1 MTVVEKKWGKRAR
14 LCGVAGRWA
23 AIGAALLL
31 AVGFFFDAIPTVEGA
46 PPRRTAP
53 RTSGFRDDAV
63 KPGETAKAG
72 GFVKSGETAKAGGFV
87 KSGETAKTSGSVKP
101 GETAKAGGF
110 VESGETA
117 KTSGSVKPGE
127 TAKTDGFDKLGET
140 AKAGGWGRT
149 SAARQAE
156 RNDGALPAAV
166 GASFFSPDEERDAA
180 ALWSDPTEAERL
192 RAQVLDAARRRR
204 ETWPQFPAINEKKAA
219 TLGIRRVEGKN
230 VTLTT
235 DLPPSPGVDEIP
247 AALDAAIPHI
257 CRYFGIDERKF
268 ENWKINAFLMGNVDS
283 FIEIGVLDGPPR
295 FLYGYSICDRIL
307 AKDQKIEYY
316 NRFLLLHELVHSFM
330 HEVFGDLRPRWYS
343 EGTAEY
349 LALHLWKPAEKS
361 IEIAQFQTDP
371 DATPGFGRLQ
381 EIREIVRAGK
391 APTLREI
398 LAFEPRDYVRTS
410 TYAWSWALVAFLNES
425 PKYRD
430 VVERLPYWSTYW
442 EPNRVFV
449 ETLGDRWGELEND
462 WADFVGRIDFNYNF
476 DATAI
481 DATPGRPFAEAAAES
496 GNAAVVVEAAANRG
510 WQNSGVALEAGTTY
524 RLATA
529 GRYRLNVEEAGKKL
543 EFEASGATFRY
554 VEGAPLGRLQAVVV
568 PLESA
573 TFDAFYSLKSANGG
587 SGTNLSDATKTVGG
601 LKRGKSANEAKSAS
615 RGTFEPWDAVVGFET
630 STATLTPERSGT
642 LFFRINDAPGN
653 LAKNAGSV
661 KIQIKRAASSGSRE
675 ESAKPVESVE

>member
-1 MTVVEKKWGKRAR
+1 MSVVWEKKRKRTRVGGVAAM
-14 LCGVAGRWA
+14 LSVLGVAGAWLWSA
-23 AIGAALLL
+23 TQ
-31 AVGFFFDAIPTVEGA
+31 TVEGA

-53 RTSGFRDDAV
+53 RTSGFRDDAAKPDASGKLV
-63 KPGETAKAG
+63 EPAKSGASGKSVELAKPGAFERRNG
-72 GFVKSGETAKAGGFV
+72 
-87 KSGETAKTSGSVKP
+87 
-101 GETAKAGGF
+101 
-110 VESGETA
+110 
-117 KTSGSVKPGE
+117 
-127 TAKTDGFDKLGET
+127 
-140 AKAGGWGRT
+140 
-149 SAARQAE
+149 ARQAE

-166 GASFFSPDEERDAA
+166 GTSFFSAEEERDAA
-180 ALWSDPTEAERL
+180 ALWRDPSEAERL
-192 RAQVLDAARRRR
+192 RAQVFDAARRRR
-204 ETWPQFPAINEKKAA
+204 ETWPQFPPINEKKAA
-219 TLGIRRVEGKN
+219 ELGIRRVEGKN

-235 DLPPSPGVDEIP
+235 DLPPSPGVDQIP

-257 CRYFGIDERKF
+257 CRFFNVDEQKF

-295 FLYGYSICDRIL
+295 FLYGYSVYDRIL

-343 EGTAEY
+343 EGSAEY
-349 LALHLWKPAEKS
+349 LALHLWKPTEKS
-361 IEIAQFQTDP
+361 IEIAQFQNAP

-430 VVERLPYWSTYW
+430 VADLLPYWSTYW
-442 EPNRVFV
+442 EPNRVFADIV
-449 ETLGDRWGELEND
+449 GDRWGELEND
-462 WADFVGRIDFNYNF
+462 WADFIGRIDFGYDF
-476 DATAI
+476 DATAV
-481 DATPGRPFAEAAAES
+481 DATPGRPFDEAAAES

-529 GRYRLNVEEAGKKL
+529 GRFALNVEEAGKKL
-543 EFEASGATFRY
+543 EFEAPGATFRY

-568 PLESA
+568 PLEGA
-573 TFDAFYSLKSANGG
+573 TFDEFYSLNSANGASGANGAFSNG
-587 SGTNLSDATKTVGG
+587 SAKTVGG
-601 LKRGKSANEAKSAS
+601 LRREKSANEAKSAP
-615 RGTFEPWDAVVGFET
+615 RGTLEPWDAAVGFET
-630 STATLTPERSGT
+630 STATLIPERAGT

-653 LAKNAGSV
+653 LAKNAGKV
-661 KIQIKRAASSGSRE
+661 KIQIKRAASNGRRE
-675 ESAKPVESVE
+675 ESAKSVE

>member
-1 MTVVEKKWGKRAR
+1 MIVGERKRKR
-14 LCGVAGRWA
+14 TRVCGVAGRFA
-23 AIGAALLL
+23 AVLTAIIVAGELLGN
-31 AVGFFFDAIPTVEGA
+31 AFSTVEGA
-46 PPRRTAP
+46 PPRRTST
-53 RTSGFRDDAV
+53 RTSGFRDDAG
-63 KPGETAKAG
+63 KSGENGETAKPGAFDKTG
-72 GFVKSGETAKAGGFV
+72 KAGETAKPGAFDKMG
-87 KSGETAKTSGSVKP
+87 KAGETAKPGAFGKA
-101 GETAKAGGF
+101 GETAK
-110 VESGETA
+110 
-117 KTSGSVKPGE
+117 PG
-127 TAKTDGFDKLGET
+127 
-140 AKAGGWGRT
+140 
-149 SAARQAE
+149 AARRAE

-166 GASFFSPDEERDAA
+166 GASFFSPEEEENAA
-180 ALWSDPTEAERL
+180 ALWGDPSDAERL

-204 ETWPQFPAINEKKAA
+204 ETWPKFPTINEKKA
-219 TLGIRRVEGKN
+219 TELGIRRIEGKN

-235 DLPPSPGVDEIP
+235 DLPPSPGVDQIP

-257 CRYFGIDERKF
+257 CRFFEIDEQKF
-268 ENWKINAFLMGNVDS
+268 ENWKINAFLMKNVDS

-295 FLYGYSICDRIL
+295 FLYGYSVCDRIL
-307 AKDQKIEYY
+307 AKDQGIEYY

-349 LALHLWKPAEKS
+349 LALHLWKPGAKS

-381 EIREIVRAGK
+381 EIRELVRAGK

-462 WADFVGRIDFNYNF
+462 WADFIGRIDFGYDF
-476 DATAI
+476 DATAV
-481 DATPGRPFAEAAAES
+481 DATPGRPFDEAAAE
-496 GNAAVVVEAAANRG
+496 NAVVVEAAANRG

-543 EFEASGATFRY
+543 EFEAPGATFRY

-568 PLESA
+568 PLDSA
-573 TFDAFYSLKSANGG
+573 TFDEFYSLKSANGANG
-587 SGTNLSDATKTVGG
+587 ENSNGAPKTIGG
-601 LKRGKSANEAKSAS
+601 LKRENRANEAKSAP
-615 RGTFEPWDAVVGFET
+615 RGTLEPWDAAVGFET
-630 STATLTPERSGT
+630 STTTLTPKRAGT

-661 KIQIKRAASSGSRE
+661 KIQIKRAASSG
-675 ESAKPVESVE
+675 K

>member
-1 MTVVEKKWGKRAR
+1 MGVEEKKRKRTR
-14 LCGVAGRWA
+14 VSGVAGRFAALWA
-23 AIGAALLL
+23 AFFVVAAL
-31 AVGFFFDAIPTVEGA
+31 FFDAIRPVSGA
-46 PPRRTAP
+46 PPRRTTT
-53 RTSGFRDDAV
+53 RTTGFRDDAA
-63 KPGETAKAG
+63 KSGGTEKAG
-72 GFVKSGETAKAGGFV
+72 LGAS
-87 KSGETAKTSGSVKP
+87 AKTGGNGASGVS
-101 GETAKAGGF
+101 
-110 VESGETA
+110 A
-117 KTSGSVKPGE
+117 KTGGSGV
-127 TAKTDGFDKLGET
+127 A
-140 AKAGGWGRT
+140 

-166 GASFFSPDEERDAA
+166 GTSFFSPEEERDAA
-180 ALWSDPTEAERL
+180 ALWGDPTEAERL

-204 ETWPQFPAINEKKAA
+204 ESWPSFPAINEKKAA
-219 TLGIRRVEGKN
+219 TLGIRRIEGKN

-235 DLPPSPGVDEIP
+235 DLPSSPGVDEIP

-257 CRYFGIDERKF
+257 CRFFEIDERKF

-295 FLYGYSICDRIL
+295 FLYGYSVYDRIL
-307 AKDQKIEYY
+307 AKDQGIEYY

-349 LALHLWKPAEKS
+349 LALHLWKPSEKS
-361 IEIAQFQTDP
+361 IEIAQFQTAP

-410 TYAWSWALVAFLNES
+410 TYAWSWAFVAFLNES

-462 WADFVGRIDFNYNF
+462 WADFVGRIDFGYDF
-476 DATAI
+476 VATAV
-481 DATPGRPFAEAAAES
+481 DATPGRPFEEAADA
-496 GNAAVVVEAAANRG
+496 GNAVVVEAAANRG

-543 EFEASGATFRY
+543 EFEAPGATFRY

-573 TFDAFYSLKSANGG
+573 TFDEFYSLNLANAE
-587 SGTNLSDATKTVGG
+587 SGTASNGAPKTIGG
-601 LKRGKSANEAKSAS
+601 LKRGNAANGAKSAP
-615 RGTFEPWDAVVGFET
+615 RGTLEPWSAAVSFET
-630 STATLTPERSGT
+630 ATATLTPERSGT
-642 LFFRINDAPGN
+642 LFFRVNDAPGN

-661 KIQIKRAASSGSRE
+661 KIQIKRAASSGRRE
-675 ESAKPVESVE
+675 ESAESNDSVE

>member
-1 MTVVEKKWGKRAR
+1 MSVVKRKWGKWTR
-14 LCGVAGRWA
+14 LCGVARRWA
-23 AIGAALLL
+23 TVGTALLL
-31 AVGFFFDAIPTVEGA
+31 AVGLFFDAIPTVEGA

-53 RTSGFRDDAV
+53 RTSGFRDDA
-63 KPGETAKAG
+63 A
-72 GFVKSGETAKAGGFV
+72 
-87 KSGETAKTSGSVKP
+87 
-101 GETAKAGGF
+101 
-110 VESGETA
+110 
-117 KTSGSVKPGE
+117 
-127 TAKTDGFDKLGET
+127 KLGET
-140 AKAGGWGRT
+140 KKAAKPGALRESGASAGTGALGESGALGGT
-149 SAARQAE
+149 DGARQAE

-166 GASFFSPDEERDAA
+166 GASFFSAEEERDAA
-180 ALWSDPTEAERL
+180 ALWRDPSEAERL

-204 ETWPQFPAINEKKAA
+204 ETWPRFPAINEKKAA
-219 TLGIRRVEGKN
+219 ELGIRRIEGKN

-235 DLPPSPGVDEIP
+235 DLPPSPGVDQIP
-247 AALDAAIPHI
+247 TALDAAIPHI
-257 CRYFGIDERKF
+257 CRFFNVDERKF
-268 ENWKINAFLMGNVDS
+268 ENWKINAFLMGDVDS

-295 FLYGYSICDRIL
+295 FLYGYSVYDRIL

-343 EGTAEY
+343 EGSAEY

-361 IEIAQFQTDP
+361 IEIAQFQTGP

-430 VVERLPYWSTYW
+430 VAELLPYWSTYW
-442 EPNRVFV
+442 EPNRVFAD
-449 ETLGDRWGELEND
+449 LIGDRWGELEND
-462 WADFVGRIDFNYNF
+462 WADFIGRIDFGYDF
-476 DATAI
+476 VATAV
-481 DATPGRPFAEAAAES
+481 DATPGRPFAEAAAE
-496 GNAAVVVEAAANRG
+496 GANAAGEAVVVEAAANRG
-510 WQNSGVALEAGTTY
+510 WQNSGVALDAGTTY

-529 GRYRLNVEEAGKKL
+529 GRYRLYVEEAGKKL
-543 EFEASGATFRY
+543 EFEAPGATFRY

-573 TFDAFYSLKSANGG
+573 TFDAFYSLNSANGE
-587 SGTNLSDATKTVGG
+587 SGVKLNGAPKTVGG
-601 LKRGKSANEAKSAS
+601 LKREKSANEAKSAP
-615 RGTFEPWDAVVGFET
+615 RGTLEPWDAAVGFET

-642 LFFRINDAPGN
+642 LFLRINDAPGN

-661 KIQIKRAASSGSRE
+661 KIQIKRAAPNGSRE
-675 ESAKPVESVE
+675 ESAKSVD

>member
-1 MTVVEKKWGKRAR
+1 MTVVGERKGKRTR
-14 LCGVAGRWA
+14 VCGVAGRC
-23 AIGAALLL
+23 AALLT
-31 AVGFFFDAIPTVEGA
+31 AVGVANGIWGNAIPTVEGA
-46 PPRRTAP
+46 PPRRATT
-53 RTSGFRDDAV
+53 RTTGFRDA
-63 KPGETAKAG
+63 AA
-72 GFVKSGETAKAGGFV
+72 KSGETVKAAESSAFGDSGNSA
-87 KSGETAKTSGSVKP
+87 KSGA
-101 GETAKAGGF
+101 F
-110 VESGETA
+110 
-117 KTSGSVKPGE
+117 
-127 TAKTDGFDKLGET
+127 
-140 AKAGGWGRT
+140 GRQNV
-149 SAARQAE
+149 ARQAE
-156 RNDGALPAAV
+156 RNDGALPASV
-166 GASFFSPDEERDAA
+166 GTSFFSADEERDAA
-180 ALWSDPTEAERL
+180 ALWRDPSEAERL

-204 ETWPQFPAINEKKAA
+204 ESWPPFPAINEKKAA
-219 TLGIRRVEGKN
+219 ALGIRRIEGKN

-235 DLPPSPGVDEIP
+235 DLPSSPGVDQIP

-257 CRYFGIDERKF
+257 CRFFNVDEQKF
-268 ENWKINAFLMGNVDS
+268 ENWKINAFLMRNVDS

-295 FLYGYSICDRIL
+295 FLYGYSVYDRIL
-307 AKDQKIEYY
+307 AKDQGIEYY

-343 EGTAEY
+343 EGSAEY
-349 LALHLWKPAEKS
+349 LALHLWNPAAKS

-430 VVERLPYWSTYW
+430 VAELLPYWSTYW
-442 EPNRVFV
+442 EPNRVFADIV
-449 ETLGDRWGELEND
+449 GDRWGELEND
-462 WADFVGRIDFNYNF
+462 WADFVGRIDFGYDF
-476 DATAI
+476 DATAV
-481 DATPGRPFAEAAAES
+481 DATPGRPFDEAAAELEKKA
-496 GNAAVVVEAAANRG
+496 GKAAEEAVVVEAAANRG

-543 EFEASGATFRY
+543 EFEAPGATFRY

-573 TFDAFYSLKSANGG
+573 TFDEFYSLNSANGASEENG
-587 SGTNLSDATKTVGG
+587 AVSNGATKTVGG
-601 LKRGKSANEAKSAS
+601 LKRGKSANEAKSAP
-615 RGTFEPWDAVVGFET
+615 RETLAPWDAAVGFET
-630 STATLTPERSGT
+630 STATLTPERAGT

-653 LAKNAGSV
+653 LEKNAGSV
-661 KIQIKRAASSGSRE
+661 KIQIKRAAPNGKRE
-675 ESAKPVESVE
+675 ESAKSTE

>member
-1 MTVVEKKWGKRAR
+1 MTVVGGRREKRTR
-14 LCGVAGRWA
+14 VCGVAGRF
-23 AIGAALLL
+23 AALLT
-31 AVGFFFDAIPTVEGA
+31 AVLVADGLFLNAIPTVEGA
-46 PPRRTAP
+46 PPRRTST
-53 RTSGFRDDAV
+53 RTTGFRDDAAKSGENEKTAKTGASV
-63 KPGETAKAG
+63 KAGETAKPGAS
-72 GFVKSGETAKAGGFV
+72 VKA
-87 KSGETAKTSGSVKP
+87 GETAKTGASGKTGKTAKP
-101 GETAKAGGF
+101 G
-110 VESGETA
+110 V
-117 KTSGSVKPGE
+117 
-127 TAKTDGFDKLGET
+127 
-140 AKAGGWGRT
+140 
-149 SAARQAE
+149 ARQAE

-166 GASFFSPDEERDAA
+166 GASFFSAEEEENAA
-180 ALWSDPTEAERL
+180 ALWGDPSEAERL

-204 ETWPQFPAINEKKAA
+204 ESWPPFPAINEKKA
-219 TLGIRRVEGKN
+219 TELGIRRIEGKN

-235 DLPPSPGVDEIP
+235 DLPSSPGVDQIP

-257 CRYFGIDERKF
+257 CRFFEIDEQKF
-268 ENWKINAFLMGNVDS
+268 ENWKINAFLMWNVDS

-295 FLYGYSICDRIL
+295 FLYGYSVYDRIL
-307 AKDQKIEYY
+307 AKDQGIEYY

-343 EGTAEY
+343 EGAAEY
-349 LALHLWKPAEKS
+349 LALHLWKPAAKS

-462 WADFVGRIDFNYNF
+462 WADFVGRIDFGYDF
-476 DATAI
+476 DATAV
-481 DATPGRPFAEAAAES
+481 DATPGRPFDEVAAELEKKA
-496 GNAAVVVEAAANRG
+496 GKAAEEAVVVKAAANRG

-543 EFEASGATFRY
+543 EFEAPGATFRY

-573 TFDAFYSLKSANGG
+573 TFDEFYSLKSAESANGEDL
-587 SGTNLSDATKTVGG
+587 NDAPKTIGG
-601 LKRGKSANEAKSAS
+601 LRRGSRANEAKSAP
-615 RGTFEPWDAVVGFET
+615 RGTLAPWDAAVGFET
-630 STATLTPERSGT
+630 STATLTPERAGT

-661 KIQIKRAASSGSRE
+661 KIQIKRAATNG
-675 ESAKPVESVE
+675 K

>member
-1 MTVVEKKWGKRAR
+1 MAVVWRKGGKWAR
-14 LCGVAGRWA
+14 VCGVARRFA
-23 AIGAALLL
+23 ATSAA
-31 AVGFFFDAIPTVEGA
+31 AWVATCCFWSAIPTVEGA

-53 RTSGFRDDAV
+53 RTSGFRDDA
-63 KPGETAKAG
+63 A
-72 GFVKSGETAKAGGFV
+72 
-87 KSGETAKTSGSVKP
+87 
-101 GETAKAGGF
+101 
-110 VESGETA
+110 
-117 KTSGSVKPGE
+117 
-127 TAKTDGFDKLGET
+127 KLGET
-140 AKAGGWGRT
+140 EKAAKPGALDETAETAKPGALKGTGGLAKPGALGGAGGV
-149 SAARQAE
+149 RQAE

-166 GASFFSPDEERDAA
+166 GASFFSPEEERDAA
-180 ALWSDPTEAERL
+180 ALWRDPSEAERL
-192 RAQVLDAARRRR
+192 RAKVLDAAARRR
-204 ETWPQFPAINEKKAA
+204 ETWPPFPAINEKKAA
-219 TLGIRRVEGKN
+219 ELGIRRIEGKN

-235 DLPPSPGVDEIP
+235 DLPPSPGVDQIP

-257 CRYFGIDERKF
+257 CRFFNVDERKF
-268 ENWKINAFLMGNVDS
+268 ENWKINAFLMRDVGS

-295 FLYGYSICDRIL
+295 FLYGYSIYDRIL
-307 AKDQKIEYY
+307 AKDQGIEYY

-343 EGTAEY
+343 EGSAEY
-349 LALHLWKPAEKS
+349 LALHLWKPAAKS

-430 VVERLPYWSTYW
+430 VADLLPYWSTYW
-442 EPNRVFV
+442 EPNRVFAD
-449 ETLGDRWGELEND
+449 LIGDRWGELEND
-462 WADFVGRIDFNYNF
+462 WADFVGRIDFNYSF
-476 DATAI
+476 DATAL
-481 DATPGRPFAEAAAES
+481 DATSGRPFDEVAAEL
-496 GNAAVVVEAAANRG
+496 GKKAGKAAEEAVVVEAAANRG

-543 EFEASGATFRY
+543 EFEAPGATFRY

-573 TFDAFYSLKSANGG
+573 TFDEFYSLSPANGENG
-587 SGTNLSDATKTVGG
+587 VNSNGATKTVGG
-601 LKRGKSANEAKSAS
+601 LKRGKSANEAKSAP
-615 RGTFEPWDAVVGFET
+615 RGTLEPWDAAVGFET
-630 STATLTPERSGT
+630 STATLTPERAGT

-661 KIQIKRAASSGSRE
+661 KIQIKRAAPNGKRE
-675 ESAKPVESVE
+675 ESATSVEPLE

>member
-1 MTVVEKKWGKRAR
+1 MAVVWVKERKRTR
-14 LCGVAGRWA
+14 VGGVARRCA
-23 AIGAALLL
+23 AML
-31 AVGFFFDAIPTVEGA
+31 AVLSVAGVWLLSATQTVEGA

-53 RTSGFRDDAV
+53 RTSGFRDDA
-63 KPGETAKAG
+63 AKL
-72 GFVKSGETAKAGGFV
+72 S
-87 KSGETAKTSGSVKP
+87 
-101 GETAKAGGF
+101 
-110 VESGETA
+110 ESGE
-117 KTSGSVKPGE
+117 SGESAKPGVLRDSGE
-127 TAKTDGFDKLGET
+127 PTKPNVLRGTGNSAKPGAFERRNG
-140 AKAGGWGRT
+140 
-149 SAARQAE
+149 ARQTE
-156 RNDGALPAAV
+156 RNDGALPAS
-166 GASFFSPDEERDAA
+166 GGTSFFSADEERDAA
-180 ALWSDPTEAERL
+180 ILWRDPNEAERL

-204 ETWPQFPAINEKKAA
+204 ETWPPFPAINEKKAA
-219 TLGIRRVEGKN
+219 ELGIRRIEGKN

-235 DLPPSPGVDEIP
+235 DLPPSPGVDQIP

-257 CRYFGIDERKF
+257 CRFFSVDERKF

-295 FLYGYSICDRIL
+295 FLYGYSVYDRIL

-316 NRFLLLHELVHSFM
+316 NRFLLLHELIHSFM

-343 EGTAEY
+343 EGSAEY

-361 IEIAQFQTDP
+361 IEIAQFQTAP

-430 VVERLPYWSTYW
+430 VAELLPYWSTYW

-449 ETLGDRWGELEND
+449 DLIGDRWGELEND
-462 WADFVGRIDFNYNF
+462 WADFIGRIDFGYDF
-476 DATAI
+476 DATAV
-481 DATPGRPFAEAAAES
+481 DATPGRPFDEAAAES
-496 GNAAVVVEAAANRG
+496 ANAAGDAVVVEAAANRG

-529 GRYRLNVEEAGKKL
+529 GRFALNVEEAGKKL

-554 VEGAPLGRLQAVVV
+554 VEGAPLGRLQAVLV

-573 TFDAFYSLKSANGG
+573 TFDEFYSLNSAGGANGG
-587 SGTNLSDATKTVGG
+587 NSNGATKTVGG
-601 LKRGKSANEAKSAS
+601 LRRERSANKAKSAP
-615 RGTFEPWDAVVGFET
+615 RGTLEPWDAAVGFET
-630 STATLTPERSGT
+630 STATLTPERAGT

-653 LAKNAGSV
+653 LAKNAGKV
-661 KIQIKRAASSGSRE
+661 KIQIKRAASNGKRE
-675 ESAKPVESVE
+675 ESAKSVKLVEAVE

>member
-1 MTVVEKKWGKRAR
+1 MTATNDARKRAVWTR
-14 LCGVAGRWA
+14 ICG
-23 AIGAALLL
+23 GAALVAALVF
-31 AVGFFFDAIPTVEGA
+31 ADSFVEAA
-46 PPRRTAP
+46 PPKRTAP
-53 RTSGFRDDAV
+53 RTAGFRNDSGDSAKTGALSETDGSAKKDAL
-63 KPGETAKAG
+63 KKAG
-72 GFVKSGETAKAGGFV
+72 
-87 KSGETAKTSGSVKP
+87 
-101 GETAKAGGF
+101 
-110 VESGETA
+110 
-117 KTSGSVKPGE
+117 
-127 TAKTDGFDKLGET
+127 DLGET
-140 AKAGGWGRT
+140 RGWGNDGG
-149 SAARQAE
+149 AAK
-156 RNDGALPAAV
+156 RNAPRSETTDGALPAS
-166 GASFFSPDEERDAA
+166 GGTSFFSPDEERNGA
-180 ALWSDPTEAERL
+180 ALWADSTEAERL
-192 RAQVLDAARRRR
+192 RTQVLDAARRRR
-204 ETWPQFPAINEKKAA
+204 ESWPKFSAINEKKAA
-219 TLGIRRVEGKN
+219 ALGIRRIEGKN

-235 DLPPSPGVDEIP
+235 DLPSSPGVDQIP
-247 AALDAAIPHI
+247 AALDAAIPLI
-257 CRYFGIDERKF
+257 CRYFEIDERKF
-268 ENWKINAFLMGNVDS
+268 ENWKINAFLMKNVDS

-295 FLYGYSICDRIL
+295 FLYGYSVYDRIL
-307 AKDQKIEYY
+307 AKDQGIEYY

-349 LALHLWKPAEKS
+349 LALHLWNPAAKS
-361 IEIAQFQTDP
+361 IKIAQFQTDP

-381 EIREIVRAGK
+381 EIRELVRAGK

-462 WADFVGRIDFNYNF
+462 WADFVGRIDFEYDF
-476 DATAI
+476 DSTAV
-481 DATPGRPFAEAAAES
+481 DATPGRPFEEAATEG
-496 GNAAVVVEAAANRG
+496 GNAVVVEAAANRG

-543 EFEASGATFRY
+543 EFEAPGATFRY

-573 TFDAFYSLKSANGG
+573 TFDEFYSLKSENGASGEDFGG
-587 SGTNLSDATKTVGG
+587 SAKRIGG
-601 LKRGKSANEAKSAS
+601 LRRGKSANEAKSAP
-615 RGTFEPWDAVVGFET
+615 RGTLEPWNAAVGFET
-630 STATLTPERSGT
+630 STATLTPKRSGT

-653 LAKNAGSV
+653 LAKNSGSV
-661 KIQIKRAASSGSRE
+661 KIQMKRAASGGSRDE
-675 ESAKPVESVE
+675 STTSNESAE

>member
-1 MTVVEKKWGKRAR
+1 MGWEMSAVGKKWEEWAR
-14 LCGVAGRWA
+14 VCGVAGRFA
-23 AIGAALLL
+23 AVGTAFLV

-53 RTSGFRDDAV
+53 RTSGFRDDA
-63 KPGETAKAG
+63 A
-72 GFVKSGETAKAGGFV
+72 
-87 KSGETAKTSGSVKP
+87 
-101 GETAKAGGF
+101 
-110 VESGETA
+110 
-117 KTSGSVKPGE
+117 
-127 TAKTDGFDKLGET
+127 KLGET
-140 AKAGGWGRT
+140 AKPGVSGKAGET
-149 SAARQAE
+149 AKPSAFGKAGETGKPGAFGKAGESAKPSALERRNVARQAE
-156 RNDGALPAAV
+156 RNDGALPASA
-166 GASFFSPDEERDAA
+166 GTSFFSADEERDAA
-180 ALWSDPTEAERL
+180 ALWRDPSEAERL

-204 ETWPQFPAINEKKAA
+204 ESWPPFPAINEKKAA
-219 TLGIRRVEGKN
+219 ELGIRRIEGKN

-235 DLPPSPGVDEIP
+235 DLPPSPGVDQIP

-257 CRYFGIDERKF
+257 CRFFNVDERKF
-268 ENWKINAFLMGNVDS
+268 ENWKINAFLMRNVDS
-283 FIEIGVLDGPPR
+283 FVEIGVLDGPPR
-295 FLYGYSICDRIL
+295 FLYGYSIYDRIL

-343 EGTAEY
+343 EGSAEY
-349 LALHLWKPAEKS
+349 LALHLWKPATKS
-361 IEIAQFQTDP
+361 IEIAQFQTGP

-430 VVERLPYWSTYW
+430 VAELAPYWSTYW
-442 EPNRVFV
+442 EPNRVFIDV
-449 ETLGDRWGELEND
+449 VGDRWGELEND
-462 WADFVGRIDFNYNF
+462 WADFVGRIDFGYDF
-476 DATAI
+476 DATAV
-481 DATPGRPFAEAAAES
+481 DATPGRPFDEVAAEL
-496 GNAAVVVEAAANRG
+496 GKKAGKAAEEAVVVEAAANRG

-543 EFEASGATFRY
+543 EFEAPGATFRY

-573 TFDAFYSLKSANGG
+573 TFDEFYSLSGADRANGG
-587 SGTNLSDATKTVGG
+587 NEAASNGLTKTVGG
-601 LKRGKSANEAKSAS
+601 LKQGKSANEAKSAP
-615 RGTFEPWDAVVGFET
+615 RGTLEPWDAAVGFET
-630 STATLTPERSGT
+630 STTTLTPERAGT

-661 KIQIKRAASSGSRE
+661 KIQIKRAAPNGKRE
-675 ESAKPVESVE
+675 ESAPSVESVE

>member
-1 MTVVEKKWGKRAR
+1 MTGVWEKGGKRAR
-14 LCGVAGRWA
+14 VCGVGGRCA
-23 AIGAALLL
+23 AFLTA
-31 AVGFFFDAIPTVEGA
+31 FFVANGCFLSAISTVEGA

-53 RTSGFRDDAV
+53 RTSGFRDDA
-63 KPGETAKAG
+63 A
-72 GFVKSGETAKAGGFV
+72 
-87 KSGETAKTSGSVKP
+87 
-101 GETAKAGGF
+101 
-110 VESGETA
+110 
-117 KTSGSVKPGE
+117 
-127 TAKTDGFDKLGET
+127 KLGET
-140 AKAGGWGRT
+140 EDAAKPSELSKPSVLGGTGASARTGALGRLGV
-149 SAARQAE
+149 SAKTGVLGESGGARQAE

-166 GASFFSPDEERDAA
+166 GTSFFSAEEERDAA
-180 ALWSDPTEAERL
+180 ALWRDPSEAKRL

-219 TLGIRRVEGKN
+219 ELGIRRIEGKN

-235 DLPPSPGVDEIP
+235 DLPPSPGVDQIP

-257 CRYFGIDERKF
+257 CRFFDVDERKF
-268 ENWKINAFLMGNVDS
+268 ENWKINAFLMGDVDS

-295 FLYGYSICDRIL
+295 FLYGYSVCDRIL

-343 EGTAEY
+343 EGSAEY

-361 IEIAQFQTDP
+361 IEIAQFQTGP

-410 TYAWSWALVAFLNES
+410 IYAWSWALVAFLNES

-430 VVERLPYWSTYW
+430 VAELLPYWSTYW

-449 ETLGDRWGELEND
+449 DIIGDRWGELEND

-476 DATAI
+476 DATAV
-481 DATPGRPFAEAAAES
+481 DAAPGRPFDEAAAES
-496 GNAAVVVEAAANRG
+496 GGAVVVETAANRG
-510 WQNSGVALEAGTTY
+510 WQNSGVALEVGTTY

-543 EFEASGATFRY
+543 EFEAPGATFRY

-573 TFDAFYSLKSANGG
+573 AFDEFYSLNSANGE
-587 SGTNLSDATKTVGG
+587 SGTNPNGAAKTVGG
-601 LKRGKSANEAKSAS
+601 LRRGKSANEAKSTP
-615 RGTFEPWDAVVGFET
+615 RGTLEPWDAAVGFET
-630 STATLTPERSGT
+630 STATLTPERAGT

-661 KIQIKRAASSGSRE
+661 KIQIKRAASSGKRGGA
-675 ESAKPVESVE
+675 AKSVE

>member
-1 MTVVEKKWGKRAR
+1 MSVVWTKKRRRAR
-14 LCGVAGRWA
+14 VGGVAAMLTVLGVAGAW
-23 AIGAALLL
+23 L
-31 AVGFFFDAIPTVEGA
+31 FNAIPTVEGA

-53 RTSGFRDDAV
+53 RTSGFRADSAKSEETKKTS
-63 KPGETAKAG
+63 KP
-72 GFVKSGETAKAGGFV
+72 SGD
-87 KSGETAKTSGSVKP
+87 AKTSES
-101 GETAKAGGF
+101 AK
-110 VESGETA
+110 ST
-117 KTSGSVKPGE
+117 
-127 TAKTDGFDKLGET
+127 L
-140 AKAGGWGRT
+140 
-149 SAARQAE
+149 SAAANGLERPGATRRRE
-156 RNDGALPAAV
+156 RNDGALPAS
-166 GASFFSPDEERDAA
+166 GGTSFFSEEEERDAA
-180 ALWSDPTEAERL
+180 ALWRDPSEAERL

-204 ETWPQFPAINEKKAA
+204 ETWPSFPAINEKKAA
-219 TLGIRRVEGKN
+219 ELGIRRVEGKN

-235 DLPPSPGVDEIP
+235 DLPSSPGVDQIP

-257 CRYFGIDERKF
+257 CRFFNVDERKF

-295 FLYGYSICDRIL
+295 FLYGYSIYDRIL
-307 AKDQKIEYY
+307 AKDQGIEYY

-343 EGTAEY
+343 EGSAEY

-361 IEIAQFQTDP
+361 IEIAQFQTAP

-430 VVERLPYWSTYW
+430 VADLLPYWSTYW
-442 EPNRVFV
+442 EPNRVFAD
-449 ETLGDRWGELEND
+449 LIGDRWGELEND
-462 WADFVGRIDFNYNF
+462 WADFVGRIDFGYDF

-481 DATPGRPFAEAAAES
+481 DATPGRAFAEAAAES
-496 GNAAVVVEAAANRG
+496 GNAAGKTPGEAVVVEAAANRG

-529 GRYRLNVEEAGKKL
+529 GRFALNVEEIGKKL
-543 EFEASGATFRY
+543 EFEAPGATFRY

-573 TFDAFYSLKSANGG
+573 TFDEFYSLKSANAESGINGTPSNG
-587 SGTNLSDATKTVGG
+587 STKTVGG
-601 LKRGKSANEAKSAS
+601 LKRGKSANEAKAAP
-615 RGTFEPWDAVVGFET
+615 RGTLEPWDAAVGFET
-630 STATLTPERSGT
+630 STTTLTPERAGT

-653 LAKNAGSV
+653 LSKNGGNV
-661 KIQIKRAASSGSRE
+661 KIQIKRAASSG
-675 ESAKPVESVE
+675 K

>member
-1 MTVVEKKWGKRAR
+1 MKDVWRKREKRAR
-14 LCGVAGRWA
+14 VCGVGRRFA
-23 AIGAALLL
+23 AFWTA
-31 AVGFFFDAIPTVEGA
+31 FFVANGCFWSAIPTVEGA

-53 RTSGFRDDAV
+53 RTSGFRDDAA
-63 KPGETAKAG
+63 KPGA
-72 GFVKSGETAKAGGFV
+72 SGKLVEPA
-87 KSGETAKTSGSVKP
+87 KP
-101 GETAKAGGF
+101 GASGKS
-110 VESGETA
+110 VELA
-117 KTSGSVKPGE
+117 KPGASGKSVE
-127 TAKTDGFDKLGET
+127 LAKPDASGKSEGTANPGAFERRNG
-140 AKAGGWGRT
+140 
-149 SAARQAE
+149 ARQAE

-166 GASFFSPDEERDAA
+166 GTSFFSAEEERDAA
-180 ALWSDPTEAERL
+180 ALWRDPSEAERL

-204 ETWPQFPAINEKKAA
+204 ETWPQFPPINEKKAA
-219 TLGIRRVEGKN
+219 ELGIRRVEGKN

-235 DLPPSPGVDEIP
+235 DLPPSPGVDQIP

-257 CRYFGIDERKF
+257 CRFFNVDEQKF

-295 FLYGYSICDRIL
+295 FLYGYSVYDRIL

-343 EGTAEY
+343 EGSAEY
-349 LALHLWKPAEKS
+349 LALHLWKPTEKS
-361 IEIAQFQTDP
+361 IKIAQFQTAP

-430 VVERLPYWSTYW
+430 VADLLPYWSTYW
-442 EPNRVFV
+442 EPNRVFADIV
-449 ETLGDRWGELEND
+449 GDRWEELEND
-462 WADFVGRIDFNYNF
+462 WADFIGRIDFGYDF
-476 DATAI
+476 KATAV
-481 DATPGRPFAEAAAES
+481 DATPGRPFDEAAAES

-529 GRYRLNVEEAGKKL
+529 GRFALNVEEAGKKL
-543 EFEASGATFRY
+543 DFEAPGATFRY

-568 PLESA
+568 PLEGA
-573 TFDAFYSLKSANGG
+573 TFDEFYSLNSANGASGANGAFSNG
-587 SGTNLSDATKTVGG
+587 SAKTVGG
-601 LKRGKSANEAKSAS
+601 LRRGISANEAKSAP
-615 RGTFEPWDAVVGFET
+615 RGTLEPWDAAVGFET
-630 STATLTPERSGT
+630 STATLTPERAGT

-653 LAKNAGSV
+653 LAKNAGKV
-661 KIQIKRAASSGSRE
+661 KIQIKRAASNGRRE
-675 ESAKPVESVE
+675 ESAKSVESVE

>member
-1 MTVVEKKWGKRAR
+1 MSNVGEKWRKRTR
-14 LCGVAGRWA
+14 VCGVARRCA
-23 AIGAALLL
+23 AVLAALFVADCLFL
-31 AVGFFFDAIPTVEGA
+31 SVVQTAEAA
-46 PPRRTAP
+46 PPRRTST
-53 RTSGFRDDAV
+53 RTTGFRDDAA
-63 KPGETAKAG
+63 KRGENGKAANPGGA
-72 GFVKSGETAKAGGFV
+72 
-87 KSGETAKTSGSVKP
+87 AKTKETGKAAKP
-101 GETAKAGGF
+101 
-110 VESGETA
+110 
-117 KTSGSVKPGE
+117 
-127 TAKTDGFDKLGET
+127 D
-140 AKAGGWGRT
+140 
-149 SAARQAE
+149 AARQTE

-166 GASFFSPDEERDAA
+166 GASFFSAEEEENAA
-180 ALWSDPTEAERL
+180 ALWSDPSEAERL

-204 ETWPQFPAINEKKAA
+204 ETWPPFPAINEKKAA
-219 TLGIRRVEGKN
+219 EFGIRRIEGKN

-235 DLPPSPGVDEIP
+235 DLPSSPGVDQIP

-257 CRYFGIDERKF
+257 CRFFNVDEQKF
-268 ENWKINAFLMGNVDS
+268 ENWKINAFLMRNVDS

-295 FLYGYSICDRIL
+295 FLYGYSVCDRIL
-307 AKDQKIEYY
+307 AKDQGIEYY

-349 LALHLWKPAEKS
+349 LALHLWNPAAKS

-371 DATPGFGRLQ
+371 EATPGFGRLQ

-430 VVERLPYWSTYW
+430 VVERLPYWSTYR

-449 ETLGDRWGELEND
+449 ESLGDRWGELEND
-462 WADFVGRIDFNYNF
+462 WADFVGRIDFGYDF
-476 DATAI
+476 DATAV
-481 DATPGRPFAEAAAES
+481 DATPGRPFDEAAAED

-529 GRYRLNVEEAGKKL
+529 GRFALNVEEAGKKL
-543 EFEASGATFRY
+543 EFEAPGATFRY

-573 TFDAFYSLKSANGG
+573 TLDEFYSLTSANGG
-587 SGTNLSDATKTVGG
+587 KGEDAKGATKTVGG
-601 LKRGKSANEAKSAS
+601 LKRENRANEATSAP
-615 RGTFEPWDAVVGFET
+615 RGTLEPWDAAVGFET
-630 STATLTPERSGT
+630 STATLTPKRSGT

-661 KIQIKRAASSGSRE
+661 KIQIKRAASNG
-675 ESAKPVESVE
+675 K

>member
-1 MTVVEKKWGKRAR
+1 MTVVEKKWERWTR
-14 LCGVAGRWA
+14 VCGVGGRLTTVGTA
-23 AIGAALLL
+23 FFVVAALFLN
-31 AVGFFFDAIPTVEGA
+31 AIQTVEGA

-53 RTSGFRDDAV
+53 RTSGFRDEAAKLGEMGKPGGAV
-63 KPGETAKAG
+63 KPGALRESG
-72 GFVKSGETAKAGGFV
+72 KSA
-87 KSGETAKTSGSVKP
+87 KP
-101 GETAKAGGF
+101 GAFGELGG
-110 VESGETA
+110 
-117 KTSGSVKPGE
+117 
-127 TAKTDGFDKLGET
+127 
-140 AKAGGWGRT
+140 
-149 SAARQAE
+149 ARQAE

-166 GASFFSPDEERDAA
+166 GASFFSPEEERDAA
-180 ALWSDPTEAERL
+180 ALWRDSSEAERL

-204 ETWPQFPAINEKKAA
+204 ETWPAFPAINEKKAA
-219 TLGIRRVEGKN
+219 ELGIRRIEGKN

-235 DLPPSPGVDEIP
+235 DLPSSPGVDQIP

-257 CRYFGIDERKF
+257 CRFFSVDEQKF

-295 FLYGYSICDRIL
+295 FLYGYSVYDRIL

-349 LALHLWKPAEKS
+349 LALHLWKPAVKS

-381 EIREIVRAGK
+381 EIREIVRVGK

-425 PKYRD
+425 PKYR
-430 VVERLPYWSTYW
+430 EIAELLPYWSTYW

-449 ETLGDRWGELEND
+449 DVVGDRWGELEND
-462 WADFVGRIDFNYNF
+462 WADFVGRIDFGYDF
-476 DATAI
+476 VATAV
-481 DATPGRPFAEAAAES
+481 DATPGRPFAEAAAKA
-496 GNAAVVVEAAANRG
+496 GNAAGEAVVVEAAANRG

-568 PLESA
+568 PLETA
-573 TFDAFYSLKSANGG
+573 TFDEFYSLNSANGENG
-587 SGTNLSDATKTVGG
+587 VNPNGAPKTVGG
-601 LKRGKSANEAKSAS
+601 LKRGKLANEAKSAP
-615 RGTFEPWDAVVGFET
+615 RGTLEPWDAAVGFET
-630 STATLTPERSGT
+630 STATLTPERAGT

-653 LAKNAGSV
+653 VAKNSGNV
-661 KIQIKRAASSGSRE
+661 KIQIKCVAPNGKRE
-675 ESAKPVESVE
+675 ESAKSVD

>member
-1 MTVVEKKWGKRAR
+1 MA
-14 LCGVAGRWA
+14 
-23 AIGAALLL
+23 
-31 AVGFFFDAIPTVEGA
+31 
-46 PPRRTAP
+46 
-53 RTSGFRDDAV
+53 
-63 KPGETAKAG
+63 KPGVSGGAG
-72 GFVKSGETAKAGGFV
+72 ESA
-87 KSGETAKTSGSVKP
+87 KP
-101 GETAKAGGF
+101 GVSERRN
-110 VESGETA
+110 V
-117 KTSGSVKPGE
+117 
-127 TAKTDGFDKLGET
+127 
-140 AKAGGWGRT
+140 
-149 SAARQAE
+149 ARQAE
-156 RNDGALPAAV
+156 RNDGALPASV
-166 GASFFSPDEERDAA
+166 GTSFFSADEERDAA
-180 ALWSDPTEAERL
+180 ALWRDPSEAERL

-219 TLGIRRVEGKN
+219 ELGIRRVEGKN

-235 DLPPSPGVDEIP
+235 DLPPSPGVDQIP

-257 CRYFGIDERKF
+257 CRFFNVDERKF
-268 ENWKINAFLMGNVDS
+268 ENWKINAFLMRNVDS

-295 FLYGYSICDRIL
+295 FLYGYSIYDRIL
-307 AKDQKIEYY
+307 AKDQGIEYY

-343 EGTAEY
+343 EGSAEY

-361 IEIAQFQTDP
+361 IEIAQFQTEP

-381 EIREIVRAGK
+381 EIREIVRAGN

-430 VVERLPYWSTYW
+430 VAELLPYCSTYW
-442 EPNRVFV
+442 EPNRVFAD
-449 ETLGDRWGELEND
+449 LIGDRWGELEND
-462 WADFVGRIDFNYNF
+462 WADFIGRIDFGYDF

-481 DATPGRPFAEAAAES
+481 DATPGRPFDEAAAEW
-496 GNAAVVVEAAANRG
+496 GKKAGKAAEGAVVVEAAANRG

-529 GRYRLNVEEAGKKL
+529 GRFALNVEEAGKKL
-543 EFEASGATFRY
+543 EFEAPGATFRY

-573 TFDAFYSLKSANGG
+573 TFDEFYSLNSANGRSGVNGEGGVNGINRINEENRVNGAPSNG
-587 SGTNLSDATKTVGG
+587 STKTVGG
-601 LKRGKSANEAKSAS
+601 LRRGKSANEVKSAP
-615 RGTFEPWDAVVGFET
+615 RGTLAPWDAAVGFET
-630 STATLTPERSGT
+630 STTTLTPERAGT
-642 LFFRINDAPGN
+642 LFFRINDAPRN

-661 KIQIKRAASSGSRE
+661 KIQIKRAAPNGKRE
-675 ESAKPVESVE
+675 ESAKSVESVESVE

>member
-1 MTVVEKKWGKRAR
+1 MGGEMAVVWQKRGKWAR
-14 LCGVAGRWA
+14 VCGVARRFA
-23 AIGAALLL
+23 AVLAALGVV
-31 AVGFFFDAIPTVEGA
+31 VGCWGSATQTVEGA

-53 RTSGFRDDAV
+53 RTSGFRDDA
-63 KPGETAKAG
+63 A
-72 GFVKSGETAKAGGFV
+72 
-87 KSGETAKTSGSVKP
+87 
-101 GETAKAGGF
+101 
-110 VESGETA
+110 
-117 KTSGSVKPGE
+117 
-127 TAKTDGFDKLGET
+127 KLGET
-140 AKAGGWGRT
+140 EKTANPGASGKAGE
-149 SAARQAE
+149 SAKPGVSSERRNVARQAE
-156 RNDGALPAAV
+156 RNDGALPASA
-166 GASFFSPDEERDAA
+166 GTSFYSAEEERDAA
-180 ALWSDPTEAERL
+180 ALWRDPSEAERL

-219 TLGIRRVEGKN
+219 ELGIRRVEGKN

-235 DLPPSPGVDEIP
+235 DLPPSPGVDQIP
-247 AALDAAIPHI
+247 TALDAAIPHI
-257 CRYFGIDERKF
+257 CRFFNVDERKF
-268 ENWKINAFLMGNVDS
+268 ENWKINAFLMRDVGS

-295 FLYGYSICDRIL
+295 FLYGYSIYDRIL
-307 AKDQKIEYY
+307 AKDQEIEYY

-361 IEIAQFQTDP
+361 IEIAQFQTGP

-430 VVERLPYWSTYW
+430 VAEVLPYWSTYW
-442 EPNRVFV
+442 EPNRVFAD
-449 ETLGDRWGELEND
+449 LIGDRWGELEND
-462 WADFVGRIDFNYNF
+462 WADFVGRIDFGYDF
-476 DATAI
+476 DATPV
-481 DATPGRPFAEAAAES
+481 DATPGRPFDEVTAELGKKAGKAAE
-496 GNAAVVVEAAANRG
+496 GAVVVEAAANCG

-529 GRYRLNVEEAGKKL
+529 GRFALNVEEAGKKL
-543 EFEASGATFRY
+543 EFEAPGATFRY

-573 TFDAFYSLKSANGG
+573 TFDEFYSLNSANRLN
-587 SGTNLSDATKTVGG
+587 GTNRINRIKGANRESGANGASSNGSAKTVGG
-601 LKRGKSANEAKSAS
+601 LRRGELANEAKSAP
-615 RGTFEPWDAVVGFET
+615 RGTLAPWDAAVGFET
-630 STATLTPERSGT
+630 STTTLTPERAGT
-642 LFFRINDAPGN
+642 LFFRINDAPRN

-661 KIQIKRAASSGSRE
+661 KIQIKRAAPNGKRE
-675 ESAKPVESVE
+675 ESAKSVESVE

>member
-1 MTVVEKKWGKRAR
+1 MSVVGERGRKRTR
-14 LCGVAGRWA
+14 VCGVARRF
-23 AIGAALLL
+23 AALLT
-31 AVGFFFDAIPTVEGA
+31 AVFVANGLFFSAIQTVEGA

-53 RTSGFRDDAV
+53 RTSGFRDDA
-63 KPGETAKAG
+63 A
-72 GFVKSGETAKAGGFV
+72 
-87 KSGETAKTSGSVKP
+87 
-101 GETAKAGGF
+101 
-110 VESGETA
+110 
-117 KTSGSVKPGE
+117 
-127 TAKTDGFDKLGET
+127 KLGET
-140 AKAGGWGRT
+140 SGLAKPGALRGTGEPAKPGALRGTGEPAKPGALRGTSEPAKPGALRGTSEPAKLGASAGTGGV
-149 SAARQAE
+149 RQAE

-166 GASFFSPDEERDAA
+166 GASCFSPEEERDAA
-180 ALWSDPTEAERL
+180 ALWRDPSEAERL

-204 ETWPQFPAINEKKAA
+204 ETWPPFPAINEKKAA
-219 TLGIRRVEGKN
+219 ELGIRRIEGKN

-235 DLPPSPGVDEIP
+235 DLPPSPGVDQIP

-257 CRYFGIDERKF
+257 CRFFNVDERKF

-295 FLYGYSICDRIL
+295 FLYGYSVYDRIL

-343 EGTAEY
+343 EGSAEY
-349 LALHLWKPAEKS
+349 LALHLWKPAKKS
-361 IEIAQFQTDP
+361 IEIAQFQTGP

-430 VVERLPYWSTYW
+430 VADLLPYWSTYW
-442 EPNRVFV
+442 EPNRVFADIV
-449 ETLGDRWGELEND
+449 GDRWGELEND
-462 WADFVGRIDFNYNF
+462 WADFVGRIDFGYDF
-476 DATAI
+476 DATAV
-481 DATPGRPFAEAAAES
+481 DAAPGRPFEEAAAES

-529 GRYRLNVEEAGKKL
+529 GRFALNVEEAGKKL
-543 EFEASGATFRY
+543 EFEAPGATFRY

-568 PLESA
+568 PLEGA
-573 TFDAFYSLKSANGG
+573 TFDEFYSLNSAGWANGAPSNG
-587 SGTNLSDATKTVGG
+587 AAKTVGG
-601 LKRGKSANEAKSAS
+601 LRRGKSANEAKSAP
-615 RGTFEPWDAVVGFET
+615 RGTLEPWDAAVGFET
-630 STATLTPERSGT
+630 STTTLTPERAGT
-642 LFFRINDAPGN
+642 LFFRINDAPAN

-661 KIQIKRAASSGSRE
+661 KIQIKRAAPNGRRE
-675 ESAKPVESVE
+675 ESAKSVESVE